1 MVTMNANQFIATI
14 VDEQVIR
21 AIQSAE
27 ARTSGELRVF
37 VTDKLV
43 EDPMAEAWKTFARL
57 NMQSTAQRN
66 AVLIFV
72 CPQARKFAI
81 VADEG
86 IHHFCKEA
94 FWSQLAQQL
103 SEGFKAG
110 DYTAALVRV
119 IEAIGRALAEHF
131 PRLDGDVN
139 ELPDEVQRD

>member
-1 MVTMNANQFIATI
+1 MNADQFIATI
-14 VDEQVIR
+14 VDEQVIQ

-37 VTDKLV
+37 VTDKSF
-43 EDPMAEAWKTFARL
+43 EDPIAEAWKTFARL
-57 NMQSTAQRN
+57 NMQTTVQRN

-72 CPQARKFAI
+72 GAKVRKFAI

-94 FWSQLAQQL
+94 FWNQLALQL

-110 DYTAALVRV
+110 DYTGSLVRL
-119 IEAIGRALAEHF
+119 IAGIGEALSAHF
-131 PRLDGDVN
+131 PRLEGDVN

>member
-1 MVTMNANQFIATI
+1 MNADQFIATI
-14 VDEQVIR
+14 EDEQVIR

-37 VTDKLV
+37 VTDKMI
-43 EDPMAEAWKTFARL
+43 EDPIAEAWKTFARL

-72 CPQARKFAI
+72 GPKARKFAI

-110 DYTAALVRV
+110 DYTGALVRL
-119 IEAIGRALAEHF
+119 IEDIGRALAEHF
-131 PRLDGDVN
+131 PRLEGDVN
-139 ELPDEVQRD
+139 ELPDEVLRD

>member
-1 MVTMNANQFIATI
+1 MNANQFIATI

-27 ARTSGELRVF
+27 ARSSGELRVF
-37 VTDKLV
+37 VTDKSV
-43 EDPMAEAWKTFARL
+43 EHPISEAWKTFERL
-57 NMQSTAQRN
+57 NMRGTAQRN

-72 CPQARKFAI
+72 APQARKFAI

-94 FWSQLAQQL
+94 FWNQLAHQL

-110 DYTAALVRV
+110 HYTGSLVRL
-119 IEAIGRALAEHF
+119 IDDIGQALAVHF
-131 PRLDGDVN
+131 PRLENDAN
-139 ELPDEVQRD
+139 ELPDEVLRD

>member
-1 MVTMNANQFIATI
+1 MNADQFIATI

-21 AIQSAE
+21 AIQFAE

-43 EDPMAEAWKTFARL
+43 EDPMAEAWKTFAGL
-57 NMQSTAQRN
+57 NMQDTAHRN

-72 CPQARKFAI
+72 APKARKFAI

-110 DYTAALVRV
+110 DYTGALVRV
-119 IEAIGRALAEHF
+119 IEEIGRALAAHY
-131 PRLDGDVN
+131 PRLKGDVN
-139 ELPDEVQRD
+139 ELPDEVMRD

>member
-1 MVTMNANQFIATI
+1 MNANQFIATI
-14 VDEQVIR
+14 VDEQVIG

-37 VTDKLV
+37 VTNKPV
-43 EDPMAEAWKTFARL
+43 EDPISEAWKTFGL
-57 NMQSTAQRN
+57 LKMQETSQRN

-72 CPQARKFAI
+72 APQARKFAI

-94 FWSQLAQQL
+94 FWNQLAHQL

-110 DYTAALVRV
+110 DYTVSLVRL
-119 IEAIGRALAEHF
+119 IEDIGQALAAHF
-131 PRLDGDVN
+131 PRLESDAN
-139 ELPDEVQRD
+139 ELPDEVLRD

>member
-37 VTDKLV
+37 VTDKSV
-43 EDPMAEAWKTFARL
+43 EDLISEAWKTFARL
-57 NMQSTAQRN
+57 KMQDTAQRN

-72 CPQARKFAI
+72 APKARKFEI

-94 FWSQLAQQL
+94 FWSQLALQL

-110 DYTAALVRV
+110 DFTASLVRL
-119 IEAIGRALAEHF
+119 IADLGQALSTHF
-131 PRLDGDVN
+131 PRLEGDVN
-139 ELPDEVQRD
+139 ELPDEIERD

>member
-1 MVTMNANQFIATI
+1 MVTMNVDQFIATI
-14 VDEQVIR
+14 EDEQVIR

-37 VTDKLV
+37 VTDKMI
-43 EDPMAEAWKTFARL
+43 EDPIAEAWKTFARL
-57 NMQSTAQRN
+57 NMQDTAQRN

-72 CPQARKFAI
+72 GPKARKFAI

-110 DYTAALVRV
+110 DYTGALVRL
-119 IEAIGRALAEHF
+119 IEDIGRALAAHF
-131 PRLDGDVN
+131 PRLKDDAN
-139 ELPDEVQRD
+139 ELPDEVLRD